1 MRKKKII
8 LIEGVPSDRDLEK
21 LADEL
26 LKMRKARRKKLPRK
40 SQTK

>member
-21 LADEL
+21 LEDEL
-26 LKMRKARRKKLPRK
+26 LKMRKVRRKKHLRK
-40 SQTK
+40 SQTR